1 MSACSSVEKCK
12 RKRWPHLL
20 ILVVI
25 ACTTVVPASIAHAA
39 SNTDPFAYDPQFN
52 NGVIVEDRFASTT
65 GNTTMLG
72 ERVFVSPHYNGDP
85 NGDIVANG
93 QVAVAYQ
100 GSPGNNFGSVRYDY
114 LGQRIGW
121 GDPTSAFIYYDNR
134 YLDWPNLVTSTVS
147 RVDDVKTFQGYV
159 ITLLDLGSAG
169 NRGTYLRTYIDGG
182 PNTNGGQPVY
192 GHTVNSGLISAGA
205 ALVPY
210 TFPTFDGG
218 GNPITAYRLIVV
230 ETSTSSSGQR
240 IITMKRYILDIAS
253 GNLSVDTSFGTSG
266 SGAVD
271 EVAPNSM
278 CNAGTSCSWDVAAA
292 TALRT
297 DTDNP
302 TLYLGGTAY
311 SRTSA
316 LRDDGVIVSV
326 NGYDGSLN
334 SSFGGLLSTGYYIN
348 HLANPSDVVAL
359 AATTSGAAASDVV
372 FVTSS
377 ESYTY
382 GACPAYPAA
391 VTKLLAQTPTGIH
404 GFPAT
409 AADGTFADNGTLR
422 FGGEL
427 AADCTYST
435 FPADML
441 VDGNRLVIVGS
452 EELVPAVISASP
464 PDVPLFAIVR
474 TSDGALT
481 DYQRGVLSP
490 LHANGTPWGGGTFNS
505 VALRSP
511 GHYAVTGAIID
522 ASANSASLFGT
533 AVIASDRIF
542 GDDFESP

>member
-1 MSACSSVEKCK
+1 MYSLSAQ
-12 RKRWPHLL
+12 RL
-20 ILVVI
+20 ILMVI
-25 ACTTVVPASIAHAA
+25 GCAPIVLASIAHAA
-39 SNTDPFAYDPQFN
+39 SNTDPFTYDPQFN

-65 GNTTMLG
+65 GSTTMLG
-72 ERVFVSPHYNGDP
+72 ERVFVSPHYSGDP
-85 NGDIVANG
+85 DGDIVASG
-93 QVAVAYQ
+93 LVAVAYQ
-100 GSPGNNFGSVRYDY
+100 GSPANNFGSVRYDY

-121 GDPTSAFIYYDNR
+121 GDPTSAYAYYYNR
-134 YLDWPNLVTSTVS
+134 YLDWPDLTTSTVS
-147 RVDDVKTFQGYV
+147 RVDDVKTFHGYV
-159 ITLLDLGSAG
+159 ITLLDLGSEG
-169 NRGTYLRTYIDGG
+169 NRSTYLRTYTDGG
-182 PNTNGGQPVY
+182 PNTNGGQFLY

-210 TFPTFDGG
+210 TYPTFDGM

-230 ETSTSSSGQR
+230 ETSTSSGQR
-240 IITMKRYILDIAS
+240 IITMKRYILDVAT
-253 GNLSVDTSFGTSG
+253 GDLTVDTGFGTSG
-266 SGAVD
+266 NGMVNQ
-271 EVAPNSM
+271 VAPNSM
-278 CNAGTSCSWDVAAA
+278 CNAGTNCSWDVAAV

-297 DTDNP
+297 ETDNP

-311 SRTSA
+311 GRTSA

-334 SSFGGLLSTGYYIN
+334 SSFGDILSTGFYVN

-377 ESYTY
+377 ETYTY

-391 VTKLLAQTPTGIH
+391 VTKLLAQTPTGLH

-409 AADGTFADNGTLR
+409 AADGSFADNGTLR

-427 AADCTYST
+427 AGCVYST

-452 EELVPAVISASP
+452 EELVSAVISSSP
-464 PDVPLFAIVR
+464 PEVPLFAIVR
-474 TSDGALT
+474 ASDGVLT
-481 DYQRGVLSP
+481 DYQRGVFSP
-490 LHANGTPWGGGTFNS
+490 LHADGTPWGGGTFNS
-505 VALRSP
+505 VALRSS
-511 GHYAVTGAIID
+511 GHYAVTGAIVD

-533 AVIASDRIF
+533 AIIASDRIF
-542 GDDFESP
+542 GNGFESP